1 MSKKLNVAVV
11 GASSAIDI
19 VYQQLRGSSDLNVYC
34 ISNLHDIE
42 DSYSS
47 MREMLFLLLKPR
59 KKELDYL
66 LLDNPKFNKKSLR
79 KNLNFKNIQ
88 KNKFVQRTCLH
99 IMHQKG

>member
-19 VYQQLRGSSDLNVYC
+19 FYQQLRKNLNICC

-47 MREMLFLLLKPR
+47 MRKMLFLLKFR

>member
-1 MSKKLNVAVV
+1 MSTMLNVAVV

-19 VYQQLRGSSDLNVYC
+19 VYKQLRKSSGLNVTC
-34 ISNLHDIE
+34 VENLHDIE

-47 MREMLFLLLKPR
+47 MREMLFLLKPR

-79 KNLNFKNIQ
+79 KNLNFNNIQ
-88 KNKFVQRTCLH
+88 KNKFIQRTCLH
-99 IMHQKG
+99 VMHQKG